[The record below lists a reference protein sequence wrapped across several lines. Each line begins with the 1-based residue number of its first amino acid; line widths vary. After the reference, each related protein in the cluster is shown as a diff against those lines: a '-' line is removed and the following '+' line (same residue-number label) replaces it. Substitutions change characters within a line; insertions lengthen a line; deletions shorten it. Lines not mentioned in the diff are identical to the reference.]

1 MIQEI
6 KALYKRMRTEHFL
19 RQTYR
24 NQYAFVGVGQHS
36 LANLYPVLHYLGVP
50 LKYVCVTSERK
61 ARLIERKFQGQ
72 KATTSLDEILNDETV
87 KGVFVAASPSAH
99 FSIAAKVLKSGKSL
113 FIEKPPCQSLTE
125 LDTLIDLQQRHHS
138 SVVMV
143 GLQKCYAP
151 AVQILKKRLR
161 KEFLINYD
169 YHYLTGAYP
178 EGNATLDL
186 FIHPLHL
193 VSYLFGEAH
202 VLACHQVAEQA
213 YLLMLQHPHI
223 IGTLELSTAYSW
235 TDAEE
240 SLKLCTK
247 TGVYQLNGMGKLTF
261 NPKSKTFFNIPL
273 EKLHTSKSM
282 IEYLYKQN
290 DFSPILTNNQIYTN
304 GYFNELLAFVSAV
317 EGEECHLPSD
327 LQSLRATYLSI
338 PNG

>member
-6 KALYKRMRTEHFL
+6 IARYKRMRTAQYL
-19 RQTYR
+19 RQSYQY
-24 NQYAFVGVGQHS
+24 QYAFVGMGQHS

-61 ARLIERKFQGQ
+61 AKQIERKFQGH
-72 KATTSLDEILNDETV
+72 KATTSLNEILSDKTV

-99 FSIAAKVLKSGKSL
+99 FYIAAQVLKSGKSL
-113 FIEKPPCQSLTE
+113 FIEKPPCQSLAE
-125 LDTLIDLQQRHHS
+125 LDILIDLQKRYHS

-151 AVQILKKRLR
+151 AVKILKKRLC
-161 KEFLINYD
+161 KDCLIYYD

-247 TGVYQLNGMGKLTF
+247 TGVYHLNGMGKLTF
-261 NPKSKTFFNIPL
+261 NPKSKTLFNLPL
-273 EKLHTSKSM
+273 EKLHASKSTT
-282 IEYLYKQN
+282 EYLYKQN
-290 DFSPILTNNQIYTN
+290 DFSPILTNNQIFTN
-304 GYFNELLAFVSAV
+304 GYFNELSAFVSAV
-317 EGEECHLPSD
+317 ERGDCHLPSD
-327 LQSLRATYLSI
+327 LQSLRATYLFI
-338 PNG
+338 PNE